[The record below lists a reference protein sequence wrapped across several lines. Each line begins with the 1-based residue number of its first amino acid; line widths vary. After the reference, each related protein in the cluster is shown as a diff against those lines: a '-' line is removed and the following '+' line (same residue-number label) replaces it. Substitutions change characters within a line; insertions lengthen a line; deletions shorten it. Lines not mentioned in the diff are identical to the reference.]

1 MRVARAAPLPGGTN
15 IEKPVRMPLPVSRG
29 GRKALLQ
36 RKSAALGAAFAF
48 LPPPCGEGSG
58 VGVREHGACVTP
70 HPDPPRKGGGRRKSN
85 QLAAAAGTS
94 RWRFMTI
101 L

>member
-1 MRVARAAPLPGGTN
+1 
-15 IEKPVRMPLPVSRG
+15 MPLPVSRG

-36 RKSAALGAAFAF
+36 RKSAAVPSCAGATRSLQRA
-48 LPPPCGEGSG
+48 L
-58 VGVREHGACVTP
+58 RLLR
-70 HPDPPRKGGGRRKSN
+70 HPGHDDEDRN

-101 L
+101 LLSAPR